1 MSSTNTIISSITI
14 YVGFPIFLSG
24 TLGNIVNVHLLWRN
38 RHNPCAFILIISSLI
53 NCIVLFYGLFT
64 RILSTGF
71 HLDWSTTNRTWCK
84 TRAVLTQS
92 GFLISIT
99 CICLASIDRFFV
111 SCRQEKYRRLSRLS
125 IAIVSVI
132 ITIISCVLICIPY
145 LFYVD
150 LVKNPTTGLTICNL
164 ARYDAFSI
172 SQNYFVFPVCCGLLP
187 STILIITGLMT
198 YRNANRLQIGR
209 QRESFQKQL
218 TSMMLIQI
226 PIIILSTLPY
236 VIYTEYTI
244 LTVKLSKSDDRR
256 ATELLITN
264 ILTILFYI
272 TFACP
277 FFVFFTSSLSFREEA
292 KILFLCR
299 RSNQLTSNQIQPYC
313 ITTIRNIKPIASR

>member
-150 LVKNPTTGLTICNL
+150 LVK
-164 ARYDAFSI
+164 
-172 SQNYFVFPVCCGLLP
+172 
-187 STILIITGLMT
+187 
-198 YRNANRLQIGR
+198 
-209 QRESFQKQL
+209 
-218 TSMMLIQI
+218 
-226 PIIILSTLPY
+226 
-236 VIYTEYTI
+236 
-244 LTVKLSKSDDRR
+244 KS
-256 ATELLITN
+256 N
-264 ILTILFYI
+264 
-272 TFACP
+272 
-277 FFVFFTSSLSFREEA
+277 
-292 KILFLCR
+292 
-299 RSNQLTSNQIQPYC
+299 N
-313 ITTIRNIKPIASR
+313 